1 MANSITRN
9 HTRKSH
15 SRKITEM
22 GQFATGVRVHAT
34 AFARNPTN
42 LLLLF
47 VLPPI
52 VIVLYGEAMELFSM
66 VMSASAGYPF
76 RIAGRIT
83 GAVFATAF
91 LTGIIGLFQVISA
104 RRGDER
110 LVLCGFSRTTLLA
123 TRLVTVIGAALL
135 AAGVSLAVLWI
146 TISVNAPFTAFG
158 ALLAGG
164 ITYGLLGMCVGAL
177 IPRELEGSLVL
188 VFIVDVDVAITS
200 GLFTTTTA
208 VPSFFPLYHS
218 HSLLESAVLNRMVAA
233 GHVLGTGVYI
243 LMLALLAF
251 VIYSRMIGVRG
262 GST

>member
-1 MANSITRN
+1 MANFVKRN
-9 HTRKSH
+9 PTKKSH
-15 SRKITEM
+15 HGRTAEM
-22 GQFATGVRVHAT
+22 GQFATGVRAHAT

-42 LLLLF
+42 LILLF
-47 VLPPI
+47 VLPPV

-66 VMSASAGYPF
+66 VASATIEYPF
-76 RIAGRIT
+76 RIAGRIS

-123 TRLVTVIGAALL
+123 TRLVTVIGAAIL
-135 AAGVSLAVLWI
+135 AAGVSLAVLWV
-146 TISVNAPFTAFG
+146 TISVNGAFIAFG

-164 ITYGLLGMCVGAL
+164 IIYGLLGMCVGAL

-200 GLFTTTTA
+200 GLFATTTA
-208 VPSFFPLYHS
+208 IPSFFPLYHP
-218 HSLLESAVLNRMVAA
+218 HALLESAVLDGTVALD
-233 GHVLGTGVYI
+233 HVLGAGVYI
-243 LMLALLAF
+243 LVLALLAF

-262 GST
+262 VST